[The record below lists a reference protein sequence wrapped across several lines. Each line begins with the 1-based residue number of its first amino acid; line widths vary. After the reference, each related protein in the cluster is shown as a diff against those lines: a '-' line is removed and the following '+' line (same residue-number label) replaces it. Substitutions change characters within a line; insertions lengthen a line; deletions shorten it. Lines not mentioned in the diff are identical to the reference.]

1 MSASMQKSLSSK
13 KVKEK
18 KDRSVRDKEGGGSEV
33 SLVYEFT
40 NFYSNMKLLSQ
51 LVKLKD
57 DQIKKMIER
66 ISSLHTYNG
75 QFSIENEDL
84 KRENLLLRQS
94 VATMKRKFEEERT
107 KACPKCESMQSQ
119 TQVLQSQ
126 SQVLTMENTDLKND
140 IEMLKI
146 LVYR

>member
-1 MSASMQKSLSSK
+1 MQKSLSSK

-18 KDRSVRDKEGGGSEV
+18 KERSVRDKEGGGSEV
-33 SLVYEFT
+33 SLVYELT
-40 NFYSNMKLLSQ
+40 NFYSNLKFISQ

-57 DQIKKMIER
+57 DQIKKMIDR

>member
-18 KDRSVRDKEGGGSEV
+18 KERSVRDKEGGGSEV

-40 NFYSNMKLLSQ
+40 NFYSNLKFISQ

>member
-1 MSASMQKSLSSK
+1 MQKSLSSK

-18 KDRSVRDKEGGGSEV
+18 KERSVGDKEGGSEV
-33 SLVYEFT
+33 SFVYEFT
-40 NFYSNMKLLSQ
+40 NFYSNLKFISQ

-126 SQVLTMENTDLKND
+126 SQLLTMENTDLKND